1 MYDGRH
7 ATLTSVN
14 CKDTCQAVFNDV
26 LMFSVWRRG
35 RKDVLCGW
43 VFFFFLFSCLH
54 LNRYQ
59 LCAGKCPDCGL
70 AHRLQQRWFLQA
82 VRVPPRRGDA
92 EKQHLQVGTGPP
104 RLRVKLTG

>member
-35 RKDVLCGW
+35 RKDVLFGW
-43 VFFFFLFSCLH
+43 FFFSFFFLV
-54 LNRYQ
+54 YI
-59 LCAGKCPDCGL
+59 
-70 AHRLQQRWFLQA
+70 
-82 VRVPPRRGDA
+82 
-92 EKQHLQVGTGPP
+92 
-104 RLRVKLTG
+104 